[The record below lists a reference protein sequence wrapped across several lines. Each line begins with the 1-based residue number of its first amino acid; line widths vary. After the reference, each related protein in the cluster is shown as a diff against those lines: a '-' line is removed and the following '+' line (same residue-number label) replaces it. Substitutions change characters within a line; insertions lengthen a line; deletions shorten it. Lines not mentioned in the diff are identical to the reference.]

1 MIGVV
6 SIIITVVEAETRY
19 MYIPVLS
26 MAYIMAGV
34 GGSFFY
40 PLTGVLGIVAA
51 KRKTFRLVSL
61 QF

>member
-6 SIIITVVEAETRY
+6 GIIITVVEAETR
-19 MYIPVLS
+19 YIPVLS

-40 PLTGVLGIVAA
+40 PLTGVMGIVAA